1 MVTTLFMINDGN
13 NFVWRM
19 SIYCR
24 MDEQSVVLAGNR
36 MKYWYTA
43 QYRITPKMFKGH
55 LPQWVSGYSVLGG
68 WRKQRTAH
76 KLRFLCTDENG
87 LKSTLTM
94 AVQCCQLTNTK
105 LSLNGWLYV
114 NSVSM
119 QLLKTNISEHGG
131 GRAAVGPAC
140 IPAPVLSIPTEH
152 RHCGQQA
159 GHREGPEPQIKGPH
173 LTQPKTTDWFLS
185 KPFKINCSD
194 PGQSGISP
202 QLPLPC
208 R

>member
-76 KLRFLCTDENG
+76 KLQFLCTDENG

-105 LSLNGWLYV
+105 LFKLKWVTICEFCLNATIE
-114 NSVSM
+114 N
-119 QLLKTNISEHGG
+119 KHF
-131 GRAAVGPAC
+131 RARG
-140 IPAPVLSIPTEH
+140 
-152 RHCGQQA
+152 
-159 GHREGPEPQIKGPH
+159 REGSCGTCLHTSSCAEHPNRAQTLRTAGRSQRRPRA
-173 LTQPKTTDWFLS
+173 TD
-185 KPFKINCSD
+185 
-194 PGQSGISP
+194 
-202 QLPLPC
+202 
-208 R
+208 